1 MLRALYFV
9 GALLSAFISVVSTL
23 GGFIYIIHAITVRGL
38 SLEHAMSGGSAI
50 TALAST
56 LAIVGWIIFSYLFV
70 VEDDRIENLSGNTP

>member
-1 MLRALYFV
+1 MLRTLYFV

-23 GGFIYIIHAITVRGL
+23 GGFIYIIYAVTRGL
-38 SLEHAMSGGSAI
+38 SLEQAMSGGSAI

-70 VEDDRIENLSGNTP
+70 VEDDRIENQSGNTP